1 MEEGDFLSNPSTGES
16 AGATPASAAVRRDV
30 RDLRADVVYHS
41 LRPQLAAPDGGA
53 YLGPLSGAG
62 GGAVVQDGDVE
73 DVASNEIKTAED
85 MIKVAKFHRERRL
98 SFVEACYYSEPADSS
113 RDMMQIVWS
122 RDSSSNPTVQ
132 RI

>member
-1 MEEGDFLSNPSTGES
+1 MEIECRKETFLSNPSTG
-16 AGATPASAAVRRDV
+16 
-30 RDLRADVVYHS
+30 
-41 LRPQLAAPDGGA
+41 
-53 YLGPLSGAG
+53 
-62 GGAVVQDGDVE
+62 DVE
-73 DVASNEIKTAED
+73 HVASNEIKTAED